1 MLVLGWQRRRKR
13 RRRRRRTGKYK
24 TRHLNEISL
33 FYEEKVCQTKELL
46 RYTLFSHT
54 DIERKRDS
62 ANTHK
67 IRNAMNHCQWLAPLP
82 LLPSNIAFMC
92 SKAQE
97 IEYAQRG
104 NAYCNLNI
112 SYSFQQYTQFSF
124 ASFLIFISNF
134 FFCSSAVVYLS
145 TNTFYFDYKFL
156 RYVFANGKRW
166 TGGSGDGGRGWC
178 K

>member
-1 MLVLGWQRRRKR
+1 MPNKR
-13 RRRRRRTGKYK
+13 AFALHVIFPHGHR
-24 TRHLNEISL
+24 
-33 FYEEKVCQTKELL
+33 EE
-46 RYTLFSHT
+46 
-54 DIERKRDS
+54 RDS

-166 TGGSGDGGRGWC
+166 TGGSGDGGRRWW